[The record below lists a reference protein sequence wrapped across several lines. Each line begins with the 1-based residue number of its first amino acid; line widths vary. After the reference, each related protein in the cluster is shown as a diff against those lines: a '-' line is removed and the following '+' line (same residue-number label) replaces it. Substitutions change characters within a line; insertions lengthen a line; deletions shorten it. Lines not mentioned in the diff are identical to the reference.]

1 MIGLQMPVDQTN
13 SMPKAH
19 RWRGAHWAL
28 IASLALNALFIGGIV
43 SAIARYRGGP
53 FIGQGL
59 NAQHN
64 LGAYVATLPADRSTA
79 IWREAGEKRRFLNQ
93 NRRVIRQAR
102 DEALVALTAEPFE
115 KDRFIAA
122 QTRLIDAEHA
132 QKIGQRD
139 VLAGLASS
147 MTLDE
152 RRAFTRW
159 RGPPRSQSN
168 EPAEP
173 PIPTKQ

>member
-13 SMPKAH
+13 SVLKA
-19 RWRGAHWAL
+19 RKWRGAHWAL

-43 SAIARYRGGP
+43 SAIARYRGTP

-102 DEALVALTAEPFE
+102 EDAIVALTAEPFE
-115 KDRFIAA
+115 KERFIAA

-132 QKIGQRD
+132 QRIGQRD
-139 VLAGLASS
+139 ILAGLASS
-147 MTLDE
+147 MTLEE
-152 RRAFTRW
+152 RRAYTRW
-159 RGPPRSQSN
+159 RGPPRPPPN
-168 EPAEP
+168 EAAEP
-173 PIPTKQ
+173 PILPKP